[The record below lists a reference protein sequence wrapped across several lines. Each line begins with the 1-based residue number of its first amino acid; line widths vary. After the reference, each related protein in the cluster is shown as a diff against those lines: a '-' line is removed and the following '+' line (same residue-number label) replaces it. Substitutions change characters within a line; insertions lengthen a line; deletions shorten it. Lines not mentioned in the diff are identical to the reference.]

1 VFEKKKQF
9 NGCISISILLESSY
23 FILLFSVEM
32 DPCCGG
38 EKSFRA
44 VPYVFDL

>member
-1 VFEKKKQF
+1 MV
-9 NGCISISILLESSY
+9 ESSCSL
-23 FILLFSVEM
+23 LLFSVEM

-38 EKSFRA
+38 EKSFLA